1 MSKSVDI
8 VDATVAIEIMRLV
21 VEAEGL
27 AVPNAAKLDDEKE
40 EEEMMLEVSE
50 TQQHDSGQGVSNLP
64 TGISRSKF
72 VVFQRRFPDLM
83 FHRDSIPMDEL
94 SSAASSWLEDG
105 SFSRTDVENILSHMQ
120 KINKLLV
127 ADGEVHLI

>member
-27 AVPNAAKLDDEKE
+27 AVPNAVELEDGNE
-40 EEEMMLEVSE
+40 ENETMLEAPE
-50 TQQHDSGQGVSNLP
+50 TQQNGPGPGVSNLP

-83 FHRDSIPMDEL
+83 FHRGSIPMDEL
-94 SSAASSWLEDG
+94 CSSAASWLEDG
-105 SFSRTDVENILSHMQ
+105 SFTRSDVENIVSHMQ
-120 KINKLLV
+120 GINKLLV
-127 ADGEVHLI
+127 HDGEVHLI